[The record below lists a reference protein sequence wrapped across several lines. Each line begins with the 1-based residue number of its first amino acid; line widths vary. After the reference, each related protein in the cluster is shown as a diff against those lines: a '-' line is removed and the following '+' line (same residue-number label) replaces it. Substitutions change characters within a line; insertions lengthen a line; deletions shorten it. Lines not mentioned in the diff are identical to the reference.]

1 MNSTEALALL
11 EREDAVRRGHFRLSS
26 GLHSDTYV
34 QCALVCAH
42 PGVAE
47 RLGHEL
53 GARFEEARPTLVLG
67 PAMGGVIIGHEVA
80 RQLGVPMIFTERV
93 DGDMTLRRGFRIRPH
108 DRVLVVED
116 VVTTGRSQREAIQ
129 IVADADARTVGVA
142 AIVDRSEDVSFGAPF
157 RSLVR
162 MEGAQWSPDECPRC
176 RAGEELDEPG
186 SRRLAS

>member
-1 MNSTEALALL
+1 MNATEALALL
-11 EREDAVRRGHFRLSS
+11 EKQDAVRRGHFRLSS

-42 PGVAE
+42 PGIAE

-53 GARFEEARPTLVLG
+53 GTRFADERPTLVLG
-67 PAMGGVIIGHEVA
+67 PAMGGVILGHEVA
-80 RQLGVPMIFTERV
+80 RQLGVPMVFSERV
-93 DGDMTLRRGFRIRPH
+93 EGQMTLRRGFRIQEH

-116 VVTTGRSQREAIQ
+116 VVTTGRSQREVMQ
-129 IVADADARTVGVA
+129 IIADADAQTVGVGA
-142 AIVDRSEDVSFGAPF
+142 LVDRSEDVSFGVPF

-162 MEGAQWSPDECPRC
+162 MEAARWSPDECPRC
-176 RAGEELDEPG
+176 RAGEALDEPG